1 MKGFIINSLA
11 MDMLGLFGARKYYG
25 QGRME
30 YMGSGLAAPV
40 INITV

>member
-1 MKGFIINSLA
+1 
-11 MDMLGLFGARKYYG
+11 LFGARKYYG